1 MTPTDNSP
9 VPRYADMLGLEGRG
23 VVVLG
28 AGQGIGRQAAHA
40 AAALG
45 ARVACIDIDEERA
58 QAVASE
64 LGGSAHIGD
73 VTDAG
78 SLREAL
84 EEAAKALGKIDAL
97 VDVVGMPR
105 YVPIM
110 KLSDEDWDYQ
120 HEMTLRQAFFAM
132 REGGR
137 LMAETGGGAMAFV
150 ASVSGLGGAP
160 GHAGYGAAKA
170 GLTSLVR
177 SAGWEL
183 ARHKI
188 RVNAVAPGLIMT
200 PRIAASRTED
210 SLERA
215 VRSIPLRRIGQPSD
229 IASALLFL
237 ISDLSSYITGQTIV
251 VDGGVTGRFPL
262 DLA

>member
-1 MTPTDNSP
+1 MTQTDTSP
-9 VPRYADMLGLEGRG
+9 VPRYADMLSLEGRG

-28 AGQGIGRQAAHA
+28 AGQGIGRQTAHA

-64 LGGSAHIGD
+64 LGGSAHLGD
-73 VTDAG
+73 VTDTE

-84 EEAAKALGKIDAL
+84 GQAAKALGKIDAL
-97 VDVVGMPR
+97 IDVVGMPR

-120 HEMTLRQAFFAM
+120 HEVTLRQAFLAM

-177 SAGWEL
+177 SAGWEF
-183 ARHKI
+183 ARHRI

-200 PRIAASRTED
+200 PRISASRTEE
-210 SLERA
+210 SLEKA
-215 VRSIPLRRIGQPSD
+215 VRSIPLRRLGQPSD

-237 ISDLSSYITGQTIV
+237 ISDLSSYITGQTLV